1 MLQYVKKI
9 LMVAILLCTWY
20 FVFST
25 NSVFATSDGS
35 EPFYEQSQNYEND
48 DDNLNIAGNLTS
60 NELESDESTFARI
73 RDFFGMGTYAA
84 TGKTTPAL
92 VYIQTIVNIL
102 LGLVSLLSLIMVIIA
117 FYLIFFSKQ
126 EEAVGKAKKL
136 LIWVAIA
143 LAVMW
148 LSRYIVSY
156 FYNIYSTTTWA
167 F

>member
-1 MLQYVKKI
+1 
-9 LMVAILLCTWY
+9 
-20 FVFST
+20 
-25 NSVFATSDGS
+25 
-35 EPFYEQSQNYEND
+35 
-48 DDNLNIAGNLTS
+48 
-60 NELESDESTFARI
+60 
-73 RDFFGMGTYAA
+73 MGTYAA

-126 EEAVGKAKKL
+126 EEAVGKAKKM